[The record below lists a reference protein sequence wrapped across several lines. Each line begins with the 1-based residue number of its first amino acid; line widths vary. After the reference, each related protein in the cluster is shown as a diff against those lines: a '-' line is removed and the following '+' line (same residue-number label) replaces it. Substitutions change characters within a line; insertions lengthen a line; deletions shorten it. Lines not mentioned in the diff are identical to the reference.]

1 MSLWSSYMKIKQQK
15 LNTKDWY
22 LHTANGACSVLSF
35 FQYSYMM
42 LVAVTVSRMDVGSMN
57 VWRTEQYFLAKFVFG
72 KMVTKEKQQIKS
84 KYK

>member
-1 MSLWSSYMKIKQQK
+1 
-15 LNTKDWY
+15 
-22 LHTANGACSVLSF
+22 
-35 FQYSYMM
+35 MM

-84 KYK
+84 KYKSLQTLKLFMGKRTYLLMPVSRAIF